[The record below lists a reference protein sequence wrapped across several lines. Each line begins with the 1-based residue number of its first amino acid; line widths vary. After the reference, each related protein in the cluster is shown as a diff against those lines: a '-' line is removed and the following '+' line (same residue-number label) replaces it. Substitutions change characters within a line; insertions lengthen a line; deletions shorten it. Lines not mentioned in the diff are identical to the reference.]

1 MSTRIICYCLPV
13 LLCTACV
20 STPPP
25 AKTVIIPAG
34 YDRAYDDYHYSPVV
48 RVGDTVIV
56 SGIPAGGAGTYEEQ
70 IRRMFERLKVTLAA
84 AGADISDVVE
94 ITTFHQN
101 VKDTQAFDDEFDRFL
116 KVYDGYFP
124 NKDYPAWTA
133 VGGITLLSPGA
144 PVEMRAVAVVGSG
157 KHVTVKRDS
166 AAH

>member
-1 MSTRIICYCLPV
+1 MRLRIFLTVIGV
-13 LLCTACV
+13 LLCGGCAV
-20 STPPP
+20 APP
-25 AKTVIIPAG
+25 AKTIIIPAG
-34 YDRAYDDYHYSPVV
+34 QDRAYDDYHYSPVV

-56 SGIPAGGAGTYEEQ
+56 SGIPAGGPGDYEDQ
-70 IRRMFERLKVTLAA
+70 IRRMFERLKTTLAA

-101 VKDTQAFDDEFDRFL
+101 VKDTPAFDAEFERFL
-116 KVYDGYFP
+116 KVYDQYFP

-157 KHVTVKRDS
+157 KRVTVKR
-166 AAH
+166 AGAP